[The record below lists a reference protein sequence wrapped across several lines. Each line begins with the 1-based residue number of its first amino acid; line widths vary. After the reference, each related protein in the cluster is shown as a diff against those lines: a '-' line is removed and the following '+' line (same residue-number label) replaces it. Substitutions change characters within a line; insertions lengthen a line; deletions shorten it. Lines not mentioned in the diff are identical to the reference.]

1 MLLCSSSTSDWK
13 INLIVVLGNLNAH
26 LQYHQRFSKI
36 KYGYLMFRT
45 CHFNFINI
53 DDKRCTKQLVVRAK
67 TIYKVILYLNATAIV
82 TYNVISILL
91 LYLLFYFSSS
101 IMATIATDMKIIFF
115 FFFFFNFI
123 PNAIRT
129 DYTMQ

>member
-36 KYGYLMFRT
+36 KYGY
-45 CHFNFINI
+45 FINI

-115 FFFFFNFI
+115 FFFFNFI

>member
-1 MLLCSSSTSDWK
+1 MGYYIQYQVYLFATAVMAFSVLEEKVHECCFVPRLQVIGRLTLL
-13 INLIVVLGNLNAH
+13 L
-26 LQYHQRFSKI
+26 Y
-36 KYGYLMFRT
+36 Y
-45 CHFNFINI
+45 FINI

-115 FFFFFNFI
+115 FFFF
-123 PNAIRT
+123 
-129 DYTMQ
+129 